1 MVYKDNR
8 LLKCLL
14 SLYLKMASRG
24 RYVLL
29 VDLVSLALAV
39 YFGYAL
45 RLTFFIEMGY
55 AGELLQTVFI
65 FSACILI
72 PLIWGGAYKVV
83 WPRASIEEYTILL
96 RWYAV
101 GTAIF
106 LVLFKLSDELRVP
119 RSSLSILIILGLLF
133 LTTTRAFWKLAFV
146 TRSGR
151 SCQQERALIIGAGEA
166 GTLLAR
172 DLLRNDTELA
182 PIGFIDDDPGLQN
195 MKVASLDVLGNTK
208 DIRRIVMENDVEVV
222 LIAIPSASG
231 NKIKEFVSSLE
242 GLNVRVRILPSLIDL
257 ADGHVSVKKLRSV
270 KLEDLLRR
278 EPIRLD
284 DPGVENLIKGKRI
297 LVTGAGGSIGS
308 EICRQVAAKGP
319 SELLVLGHGE
329 QSIYNLQESFALS
342 GNKVPLV
349 PIIADIAD
357 KEALE
362 SVFKKHMPQ
371 IVFHAAAH
379 KHVPLMEDN
388 PREALRV
395 NAYGTRILAEMA
407 GKYRAEKMVMISTD
421 KAVHPS
427 SIMGATKRIAERM
440 LFVVQK
446 KHPNTS
452 YMAVRFGNV
461 LGSRGSVIPKFEQQ
475 IERGGPVTV
484 THKDMKRYFM
494 LIPEAVSLVL
504 QAGTMGKGG
513 ELFVLDM
520 GEPVNIAE
528 MAETLIRLH
537 GHEPYK
543 DIKIEFTG
551 IRPGEKLYEELFYD
565 PDHVSTTDSEK
576 IYLGH
581 LSVEKES
588 LLPRVEKLL
597 ADSAEGTLS
606 ESELKA
612 AIFQLGGNGENVA
625 TEPPIRL

>member
-1 MVYKDNR
+1 M
-8 LLKCLL
+8 LKENCILKSLL
-14 SLYLKMASRG
+14 SIYLKFASRG

-29 VDLVSLALAV
+29 VDLISLTLAV

-45 RLTFFIEMGY
+45 RLTFFIEQGY
-55 AGELLQTVFI
+55 AGELFQTILLFA
-65 FSACILI
+65 SCILI
-72 PLIWGGAYKVV
+72 PLIFGGVYKVV
-83 WPRASIEEYTILL
+83 WPRASVEEYTILL
-96 RWYAV
+96 RWYVA
-101 GTAIF
+101 GALLF
-106 LVLFKLSDELRVP
+106 LVIFKVSDYLRIP
-119 RSSLSILIILGLLF
+119 RSSLSILIILGLFF
-133 LTTTRAFWKLAFV
+133 LTATRAFWRLAFV

-151 SCQQERALIIGAGEA
+151 TCRQQRALIIGAGQA

-172 DLLRNDTELA
+172 DLLRNDTELM
-182 PIGFIDDDPGLQN
+182 PIGFVDDAPRLQN
-195 MKVASLDVLGNTK
+195 MTVASLNVLGMTK
-208 DIRRIVMENDVEVV
+208 DIRRIVMDNDIEVV
-222 LIAIPSASG
+222 LIAIPSAPG
-231 NKIKEFVSSLE
+231 NKIKEFVCSLE

-278 EPIRLD
+278 DPIRLD
-284 DPGVENLIKGKRI
+284 DPGVENLIRDKRVLI
-297 LVTGAGGSIGS
+297 TGAGGSIGS

-329 QSIYNLQESFALS
+329 QSIYNLLESFVQS
-342 GNKVPLV
+342 GNEVSLV

-357 KEALE
+357 KVTLE
-362 SVFKKHMPQ
+362 SIFKKYRPQ

-395 NAYGTRILAEMA
+395 NSYGTRTLAEMA
-407 GKYRAEKMVMISTD
+407 GKYRAERMVMISTD

-440 LFVVQK
+440 LFYVQK
-446 KHPNTS
+446 RYPDTS

-565 PDHVSTTDSEK
+565 PNHVSTTANEK
-576 IYLGH
+576 IYL
-581 LSVEKES
+581 SKFSPEKES
-588 LLPRVEKLL
+588 LLPKVESLL
-597 ADSAEGTLS
+597 KDSAEVNIS
-606 ESELKA
+606 EDELKA
-612 AIFQLGGNGENVA
+612 EIFALASNRQ
-625 TEPPIRL
+625 

>member
-1 MVYKDNR
+1 MLQKDNR
-8 LLKCLL
+8 LIKVLL
-14 SLYLKMASRG
+14 SIYLKTASRG
-24 RYVLL
+24 RYVLFL
-29 VDLVSLALAV
+29 DFISLALAV

-55 AGELLQTVFI
+55 AGELLQTIFI

-72 PLIWGGAYKVV
+72 PLIWGGVYKVV
-83 WPRASIEEYTILL
+83 WPRASVEEYTILL
-96 RWYAV
+96 RWYVV

-106 LVLFKLSDELRVP
+106 LVLFKLSHELRIP
-119 RSSLSILIILGLLF
+119 RSSLSILIILGLFF

-151 SCQQERALIIGAGEA
+151 SCDQQRTLIIGAGEA
-166 GTLLAR
+166 GTMLAR
-172 DLLRNDTELA
+172 DLIRNDAELK
-182 PIGFIDDDPGLQN
+182 PIGFVDDDPRLNN
-195 MKVASLDVLGNTK
+195 MSVASLKVLGTTEELRK
-208 DIRRIVMENDVEVV
+208 TVIDENVAVV

-231 NKIKEFVSSLE
+231 QKIKEFVRSME
-242 GLNVRVRILPSLIDL
+242 GLNVKVRILPSLIDL
-257 ADGHVSVKKLRSV
+257 ADGVVSVKRLRSV

-278 EPIRLD
+278 EPVKLD
-284 DPGVENLIKGKRI
+284 NPQIENLIRGKRI

-329 QSIYNLQESFALS
+329 QSIYDLLESFSQS

-357 KEALE
+357 KATLE
-362 SVFKKHMPQ
+362 SIFIKHRPQ
-371 IVFHAAAH
+371 LVFHAAAH

-395 NAYGTRILAEMA
+395 NSYGTRTLAEMA
-407 GKYRAEKMVMISTD
+407 GKYEAERMVMISTD

-440 LFVVQK
+440 LFYVQEK
-446 KHPNTS
+446 YPNTS

-475 IERGGPVTV
+475 IDRGGPVTV

-504 QAGTMGKGG
+504 QAGTMGSGG

-543 DIKIEFTG
+543 DIKIEFSG

-565 PDHVSTTDSEK
+565 PDHVGTTSSEK
-576 IYLGH
+576 IYL
-581 LSVEKES
+581 SKFSPEKES
-588 LLPRVEKLL
+588 LLPRVERLL

-612 AIFQLGGNGENVA
+612 AIFQLGGNGENEA
-625 TEPPIRL
+625 AEPPIRL

>member
-1 MVYKDNR
+1 MLYKENR
-8 LLKCLL
+8 LIKALL
-14 SLYLKMASRG
+14 SIYLKTASRG
-24 RYVLL
+24 RYVLSL
-29 VDLVSLALAV
+29 DFISLALAV
-39 YFGYAL
+39 YLGYAL

-55 AGELLQTVFI
+55 AGELLQTIFI

-72 PLIWGGAYKVV
+72 PMIWGGVYKVV
-83 WPRASIEEYTILL
+83 WPRASVEEYTILL
-96 RWYAV
+96 RWYVV

-133 LTTTRAFWKLAFV
+133 LTATRAFWKLAFV

-151 SCQQERALIIGAGEA
+151 SCQQQRAIIIGAGEA

-284 DPGVENLIKGKRI
+284 DPGVENLIKGKRV

-520 GEPVNIAE
+520 GEPVNITE

-537 GHEPYK
+537 GHEPYR

-565 PDHVSTTDSEK
+565 PDHVSKTTSEK
-576 IYLGH
+576 IYLGKF
-581 LSVEKES
+581 SAEKES

-597 ADSAEGTLS
+597 ADSAGGNLS
-606 ESELKA
+606 EAELKA

>member
-1 MVYKDNR
+1 MLQKDNR
-8 LLKCLL
+8 LIKALL
-14 SLYLKMASRG
+14 SIYLKTASRR

-29 VDLVSLALAV
+29 LDFISLALAV

-55 AGELLQTVFI
+55 AGELVQTIFI
-65 FSACILI
+65 FAACILI
-72 PLIWGGAYKVV
+72 PLIWGGVYKVV
-83 WPRASIEEYTILL
+83 WPRASVEEYTILL
-96 RWYAV
+96 RWYVV

-106 LVLFKLSDELRVP
+106 LVLFKISDELRIP
-119 RSSLSILIILGLLF
+119 RSSLSILIILGLFF

-146 TRSGR
+146 TRSLR
-151 SCQQERALIIGAGEA
+151 TCEQKRALIIGAGEA
-166 GTLLAR
+166 ATMLAR
-172 DLLRNDTELA
+172 DLIRNDTDLK
-182 PIGFIDDDPGLQN
+182 PIGFVDDKPELNN
-195 MKVASLDVLGNTK
+195 MLLASLKVLGTTE
-208 DIRRIVMENDVEVV
+208 DIRKIVIEKNVTVA
-222 LIAIPSASG
+222 LIAIPSAPG
-231 NKIKEFVSSLE
+231 HKIKEFIGAMD
-242 GLNVRVRILPSLIDL
+242 GLNIEVRILPSLLDI
-257 ADGHVSVKKLRSV
+257 ADGNVSVKLLRSV

-278 EPIRLD
+278 EPVKLD
-284 DPGVENLIKGKRI
+284 NPEIENLIRDKRV

-308 EICRQVAAKGP
+308 EVCRQVAAKGP

-329 QSIYNLQESFALS
+329 QSIYNLLESFSQS
-342 GNKVPLV
+342 GNKVPIV

-357 KEALE
+357 KVTLE
-362 SVFKKHMPQ
+362 SIFKKHMPHL
-371 IVFHAAAH
+371 VFHAAAH

-395 NAYGTRILAEMA
+395 NSFGTRTLAEMA
-407 GKYRAEKMVMISTD
+407 GKYRVERMVMISTD

-440 LFVVQK
+440 LFYVQEK
-446 KHPNTS
+446 YPNTS

-504 QAGTMGKGG
+504 QAGTMGSGG

-520 GEPVNIAE
+520 GEPVNITE

-565 PDHVSTTDSEK
+565 PDHVNTTASEK
-576 IYLGH
+576 IYLSR
-581 LSVEKES
+581 LSAEKES
-588 LLPRVEKLL
+588 LLPRVERLL

-606 ESELKA
+606 DAELKA
-612 AIFQLGGNGENVA
+612 AIFQLGGNGENEAAVQ
-625 TEPPIRL
+625 R